1 MDFTQFFIDENK
13 TVIEA
18 MRCLDKLAKKVLF
31 IQNGGKLQAA
41 LTDGDIRRWILA
53 KGELNAQIKNVANY
67 TPLYLINGTYEQAMC
82 FMKAKH
88 IEAVP
93 IVDEKLNIKD
103 IIFWAQEEKQN
114 VKEQIALPVVMMAG
128 GKGTRLYP
136 YTKILPKPLIPIG
149 DIPIA
154 EHIINHFREYGC
166 CDFFLIVNHKKNMIK
181 AYFNELDRDYSINYI
196 EEEIPLGTGG
206 GLSLL
211 KGKISSTFILTNCD
225 TLIEEDMA
233 KIVKCHKERQ
243 NLITMV
249 CALQNVQI
257 PYGVVN
263 VGNDGR
269 IKSMEEKPNL
279 SFLTNT
285 GCYVVEPGVIEKL
298 ETGKAIGFPDV
309 VEEYRI
315 KGEKVGVYPIGERA
329 WLDMGQMDELKKMKE
344 YMENS

>member
-1 MDFTQFFIDENK
+1 MNFTHFFIDENK

-18 MRCLDKLAKKVLF
+18 MECLDKMAKKVLF
-31 IQNGGKLQAA
+31 IQKEGKLQAA

-67 TPLYLINGTYEQAMC
+67 APLYLINGTYEQAMC

-103 IIFWAQEEKQN
+103 II
-114 VKEQIALPVVMMAG
+114 
-128 GKGTRLYP
+128 
-136 YTKILPKPLIPIG
+136 
-149 DIPIA
+149 PIA

-166 CDFFLIVNHKKNMIK
+166 RDFFLIVNHKKNMIK
-181 AYFNELDRDYSINYI
+181 AYFNELDKDYNINYI

-269 IKSMEEKPNL
+269 IESMEEKPNL

-285 GCYVVEPGVIEKL
+285 GCYIVEPEVIEKL
-298 ETGKAIGFPDV
+298 ETGKTIGFPEV
-309 VEEYRI
+309 VEEYKV
-315 KGEKVGVYPIGERA
+315 KGAKVGVFPISERA
-329 WLDMGQMDELKKMKE
+329 WMDMGQMDELEKMKKRLE
-344 YMENS
+344 S

>member
-1 MDFTQFFIDENK
+1 
-13 TVIEA
+13 
-18 MRCLDKLAKKVLF
+18 
-31 IQNGGKLQAA
+31 
-41 LTDGDIRRWILA
+41 
-53 KGELNAQIKNVANY
+53 
-67 TPLYLINGTYEQAMC
+67 
-82 FMKAKH
+82 
-88 IEAVP
+88 
-93 IVDEKLNIKD
+93 
-103 IIFWAQEEKQN
+103 
-114 VKEQIALPVVMMAG
+114 MMAG

-166 CDFFLIVNHKKNMIK
+166 RDFFLIVNHKKNMIK
-181 AYFNELDRDYSINYI
+181 AYFNELDKDYNINYI

-243 NLITMV
+243 NLITIV

-269 IKSMEEKPNL
+269 IESMEEKPNL

-285 GCYVVEPGVIEKL
+285 GCYIVEPEVIEKL
-298 ETGKAIGFPDV
+298 ETGKAIGFPEV
-309 VEEYRI
+309 VEKYKA
-315 KGEKVGVYPIGERA
+315 KGAKVGVFPISERA
-329 WLDMGQMDELKKMKE
+329 WMDMGQMDELEKMKKRLE
-344 YMENS
+344 S